1 MKKFIVAVLSAVA
14 ALVLCFG
21 LVACEIRLTLT
32 LPPEEMAGTYSLLS
46 FKADGKQYSSGD
58 TYEGKQ
64 FSSSLATVRLNRLE
78 SATGEMLNATIT
90 CTIPKHSY
98 YYVGNWS
105 CGKGQIKMKGLV
117 SESLS
122 DTANQKT
129 VTLTG
134 KVTKAMAGE
143 DFIVKLT
150 INYNG
155 VVLNLYKYFDFD

>member
-14 ALVLCFG
+14 ALVLCVG
-21 LVACEIRLTLT
+21 LVACEKGPTLT
-32 LPPEEMAGTYSLLS
+32 PEEMAGTYTLLS
-46 FKADGKQYSSGD
+46 FKADGKEYTSGD
-58 TYEGKQ
+58 AYEGTQ
-64 FSSSLATVRLNRLE
+64 FSDRLATVRLNRVE
-78 SATGEMLNATIT
+78 SAMGDLLNATIT

-134 KVTKAMAGE
+134 KVVKGMAGA
-143 DFIVKLT
+143 DFIVMLT
-150 INYNG
+150 VNYNG
-155 VVLNLYKYFDFD
+155 VVMTLYKDVN